1 MKKIHT
7 LTGIA
12 ALATLSL
19 TTATQAAIITWEAAT
34 AVSTTNG
41 NSSDVS
47 LDGTFH
53 HAVAGEFSSSSGTV
67 SDHTVNT
74 VLFTGVG
81 GGNGGSNDL
90 WDGGDSGDAT
100 YNALLSEANFGLGG
114 SSVTITLGDVSA
126 LGGVALLDGQ
136 DYQLQLWFVDDNT
149 TGRTMIYGDGEA
161 SPSTVSLL
169 GTNGQYAIGTFTA
182 SGTTQDLTLVASG
195 FGQAHLSAM
204 QLRAVPEPGTYALI
218 GGLLALSHVMLRRR
232 R

>member
-1 MKKIHT
+1 MKIYT
-7 LTGIA
+7 LTVIA

-19 TTATQAAIITWEAAT
+19 TTATRAATITWGAAT
-34 AVSTTNG
+34 AVSTTTG

-47 LDGTFH
+47 LDGTLH
-53 HAVAGEFSSSSGTV
+53 HAVAGEFGGGSV
-67 SDHTVNT
+67 SDHTVNG

-81 GGNGGSNDL
+81 GGNGGGTDL

-100 YNALLSEANFGLGG
+100 YNALLSEANFSLGGG
-114 SSVTITLGDVSA
+114 SSFTITLGDVSA

-136 DYQLQLWFVDDNT
+136 DYQLQLWYVDDNT
-149 TGRTMIYGDGEA
+149 PGRTMIFGDGEA

-169 GTNGQYAIGTFTA
+169 STNGQYTIGTFTA
-182 SGTTQDLTLVASG
+182 SGTTQDLTLLASG

-204 QLRAVPEPGTYALI
+204 QLRAIPEPGTYALL
-218 GGLLALSHVMLRRR
+218 GGLLALSSVMVRRR

>member
-19 TTATQAAIITWEAAT
+19 TTATQGAIITWGAAT
-34 AVSTTNG
+34 AVSTTIG

-47 LDGTFH
+47 LDGAFH
-53 HAVAGEFSSSSGTV
+53 HAVTGEFSNNVV
-67 SDHTVNT
+67 SNHTVNGVT
-74 VLFTGVG
+74 FTGVG
-81 GGNGGSNDL
+81 GGRGAGNDL
-90 WDGGDSGDAT
+90 WSGGNSGDAT

-114 SSVTITLGDVSA
+114 SSVTITLGDASP

-136 DYQLQLWFVDDNT
+136 DYQLQLWYVDDNT

-169 GTNGQYAIGTFTA
+169 STNGQYAIGTFTA

-195 FGQAHLSAM
+195 FGQAHISAM

-218 GGLLALSHVMLRRR
+218 GGLLALSSVMLRRR